1 MRSPTFLTLCPLI
14 AGSALLVS
22 GCLGKESLPT
32 TYPSAADLAVEQK
45 PLLDPAAVE
54 SEAALDRYEIDLE
67 LWGERGWAAVA
78 RLCRFHKATGMPGL
92 ICPPPPRPREP
103 G

>member
-14 AGSALLVS
+14 AGSLLLAS
-22 GCLGKESLPT
+22 GCAGKESMT
-32 TYPSAADLAVEQK
+32 FPSAADLAVEPK

-54 SEAALDRYEIDLE
+54 SEAALDRYDIELE
-67 LWGERGWAAVA
+67 LWGERGWSQVA
-78 RLCRFHKATGMPGL
+78 RLCRFFDEMKMPGL
-92 ICPPPPRPREP
+92 NCPPPQVRPREP

>member
-14 AGSALLVS
+14 AGCALLVS
-22 GCLGKESLPT
+22 GCLGKGSLT
-32 TYPSAADLAVEQK
+32 QIYPSAADLAVEEK
-45 PLLDPAAVE
+45 PRLDPAAVD
-54 SEAALDRYEIDLE
+54 SEAALDAYDVELE

-78 RLCRFHKATGMPGL
+78 RLCRFHAQMGMPGL
-92 ICPPPPRPREP
+92 NCPRPREP